1 MSIFFI
7 NILQNILSIAG
18 GVKCRAFSMMFDL
31 LTTESAYSIYGA
43 SSGMS
48 LHNKFNQ
55 TLLVIITF
63 SINLFLI

>member
-1 MSIFFI
+1 
-7 NILQNILSIAG
+7 
-18 GVKCRAFSMMFDL
+18 MMFDL